1 MIDSFK
7 SGKRASV
14 IFNVIEWSLFI
25 VFSVLAALFVKDV
38 WVQFQAKETFMGQS
52 LEPMTKLPSMTLCTK
67 PSWSHSWSHSEG
79 IIKINT
85 FINRTWKTLK
95 ENEILYYDSYGS
107 GIVLYQ
113 ISDDCFWLRL
123 IPGSKIDRRLS
134 RPIRGTKVTFRPKA
148 LNFKMDLNTF
158 FTSWILIESHT
169 SL

>member
-1 MIDSFK
+1 M
-7 SGKRASV
+7 
-14 IFNVIEWSLFI
+14 EWSLFI

-52 LEPMTKLPSMTLCTK
+52 LEPMTKLPSLTICTR
-67 PSWSHSWSHSEG
+67 PSWSHSWSYSEG